1 MSQDTSP
8 QSHDGPSSDS
18 AATENSSR
26 APQQPSQPTYY
37 WTLGLLV
44 FLFLLWVIP
53 QWQVSGLQLSPKERL
68 LTANALRDTWA
79 MIFAALFF
87 AAACY
92 FTWRHV
98 EAIGKTVVAAERTT
112 AAAEKSAAISSER
125 HITERFVRVMEL
137 LGDEKLEVRLGGIYA
152 LERIARDS
160 PNDQT
165 AVTEV
170 LATYIREHATWNK
183 QEAAPTRLRSDIQA
197 ILTVLGRR
205 TWVSGED
212 ESLDLHATA
221 LATAYLPFARLQRA
235 FLYEADL
242 RGAMLYNA
250 DLRGA
255 WLWKAHLHNTIL
267 EGAHLE
273 GADLTAAEGLTW
285 EQLEQAHLDKTTKI
299 PDYLRSSAPDNAF
312 EPKRPT
318 PTPQDPDPDP
328 EESLPTKRSDYEMLP
343 SKTS

>member
-1 MSQDTSP
+1 MSQDTTPPVTDVLSP
-8 QSHDGPSSDS
+8 ES
-18 AATENSSR
+18 AASPKPPAPPTSSLTTR
-26 APQQPSQPTYY
+26 Y
-37 WTLGLLV
+37 WGLALLV
-44 FLFLLWVIP
+44 LLALLWFVP
-53 QWQVSGLQLSPKERL
+53 QWQVSGLQLSPKDRL

-79 MIFAALFF
+79 TIFATLFF
-87 AAACY
+87 VAACY

-98 EAIGKTVVAAERTT
+98 DAIGKTVVAAERTT

-160 PNDQT
+160 PNDQN

-170 LATYIREHATWNK
+170 LATYVREHATWNQ
-183 QEAAPTRLRSDIQA
+183 QEQAAPRLRSDIQA

-205 TWVSGED
+205 TWSSGEE

-255 WLWKAHLHNTIL
+255 WLWTAHLHN
-267 EGAHLE
+267 AHLE
-273 GADLTAAEGLTW
+273 GTDLTAAEGLTW
-285 EQLEQAHLDKTTKI
+285 EQLQQANLDKTTKI
-299 PDYLRSSAPDNAF
+299 PDYLRASAPENAF
-312 EPKRPT
+312 VPKRPA
-318 PTPQDPDPDP
+318 PPDP
-328 EESLPTKRSDYEMLP
+328 EPEEVLPTKRSDYELLP
-343 SKTS
+343 SKTP

>member
-1 MSQDTSP
+1 MSQDNTPPVTDALSP
-8 QSHDGPSSDS
+8 ESATTEKPS
-18 AATENSSR
+18 
-26 APQQPSQPTYY
+26 APPPPSFTNYY
-37 WTLGLLV
+37 WGLAL
-44 FLFLLWVIP
+44 LILLALLWLVP
-53 QWQVSGLQLSPKERL
+53 LWQVSGLQLSPKDRL

-79 MIFAALFF
+79 MIFAAMFF
-87 AAACY
+87 ATACY

-98 EAIGKTVVAAERTT
+98 DAIGKTVVAAERTT

-137 LGDEKLEVRLGGIYA
+137 LGDDKLEVRLGGIYA

-160 PNDQT
+160 PNDQN

-170 LATYIREHATWNK
+170 LATYVREHATWNSK
-183 QEAAPTRLRSDIQA
+183 EQAAPRLRSDIQA

-205 TWVSGED
+205 TWSSGEE

-255 WLWKAHLHNTIL
+255 WLWKAHLHNAIL

-273 GADLTAAEGLTW
+273 GADFTAAEGLTW
-285 EQLEQAHLDKTTKI
+285 EQLQQAHLDKTTKI
-299 PDYLRSSAPDNAF
+299 PDYLRSTAPDNAF
-312 EPKRPT
+312 APKPALIPVIPPKNAPEMPVQEP
-318 PTPQDPDPDP
+318 
-328 EESLPTKRSDYEMLP
+328 SDHDLLP
-343 SKTS
+343 SKIS

>member
-8 QSHDGPSSDS
+8 QSPDVLSPD
-18 AATENSSR
+18 AAIAENTTVSP
-26 APQQPSQPTYY
+26 AHLSQSPYH
-37 WTLGLLV
+37 WALALLI
-44 FLFLLWVIP
+44 LLALLWIVP
-53 QWQVSGLQLSPKERL
+53 QWQVSGLQLNPKDRL

-79 MIFAALFF
+79 TILAALFF

-98 EAIGKTVVAAERTT
+98 DAIGKTVVAAERTT

-160 PNDQT
+160 PNDQN

-170 LATYIREHATWNK
+170 LATYIREHATWNR
-183 QEAAPTRLRSDIQA
+183 QEPTPPRLRSDIQA

-205 TWVSGED
+205 TWASGED

-255 WLWKAHLHNTIL
+255 WLWKAHLHNAVL

-285 EQLEQAHLDKTTKI
+285 EQLQQTHMDKTTKI
-299 PDYLRSSAPDNAF
+299 PDYLRSSAPDDAF
-312 EPKRPT
+312 APKHFPT
-318 PTPQDPDPDP
+318 PSPAYTA
-328 EESLPTKRSDYEMLP
+328 EEELPTKRSDYDLLP
-343 SKTS
+343 SKTT